1 MISAVAPL
9 RPNNI
14 DFHLN
19 GAELTEKRK
28 GERIKEFC
36 EFFVDIF
43 NEHPYLFHE
52 TMPANIQVTGS
63 YKPPQHKRSFPCSAD
78 NCVTDVTPPY

>member
-43 NEHPYLFHE
+43 NEHPFLFHE
-52 TMPANIQVTGS
+52 TMLFDLDVKMKFFDRVTTIQSDQFWLKTKIGGF
-63 YKPPQHKRSFPCSAD
+63 RS
-78 NCVTDVTPPY
+78 